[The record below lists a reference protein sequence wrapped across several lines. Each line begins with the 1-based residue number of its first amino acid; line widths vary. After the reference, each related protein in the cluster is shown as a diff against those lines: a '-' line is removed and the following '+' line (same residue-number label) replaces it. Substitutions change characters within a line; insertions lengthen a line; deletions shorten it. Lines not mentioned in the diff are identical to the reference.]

1 MSRSR
6 KKNPIHAV
14 TTSESEAQDK
24 EQWHRR
30 HRRIES
36 ARLRAQATDYEP
48 TSHRAQSD
56 PWKMDK
62 DGKTYWG
69 RDIPKYLMRK

>member
-1 MSRSR
+1 MSRSW

-24 EQWHRR
+24 AQWHRR

-36 ARLRAQATDYEP
+36 ARLRVGPTDYEP

-69 RDIPKYLMRK
+69 RDIPARLMRK